1 LRVEVQETAIPD
13 LLILQHEA
21 FEDERGF
28 FMELYRGD
36 ELARHGLPSHCVQ
49 LNHSRSRRNVVR
61 GLHFQW
67 EPPMGKLMH
76 VLAGTVFLV
85 AVDLRKG
92 SPSLGRWL
100 GVEVSAADRKQIWA
114 PAGFGR
120 GFCVLSEWA
129 EVQYL
134 CTGVYNRDG
143 ESGIHW
149 QDPDVGVEWPV
160 TDPVLSPK
168 DNTAQTL
175 RQWLARPESDHFV
188 FSPGE

>member
-1 LRVEVQETAIPD
+1 MQETDIPD
-13 LLILQHEA
+13 LLLLQHEA
-21 FEDERGF
+21 FEDERGS

-36 ELARHGLPSHCVQ
+36 ELARFGLPSHFVQ
-49 LNHSRSRRNVVR
+49 LNHSRSKRNVVR

-67 EPPMGKLMH
+67 DPPMGKLMH
-76 VLAGTVFLV
+76 VIAGTVFLV

-92 SPSLGRWL
+92 SPTLGRWL
-100 GVEVSAADRKQIWA
+100 GVEASAADRKRQQVWA

-134 CTGVYNRDG
+134 CSGVYNRDG
-143 ESGIHW
+143 ESGILW

-160 TDPVLSPK
+160 ADPILSSK
-168 DNTAQTL
+168 DSTAQTL

-188 FSPGE
+188 FAAGE